1 MTSKSKIRSQTGPTI
16 LPPPQTILRRL
27 AAAAAAAAKG
37 AGQAGRVVAGAA
49 GSSAAAAAKGA
60 GQAGRVVA
68 GAAGSSAAAAA
79 KGAEQAGRAITDV
92 ILTISVKIA
101 EVRQQAK
108 IEEYVKAL
116 ESVPREKFIAGLPAL
131 VLEIEGRLQAP
142 RKFGKRDLDVY
153 DQVVAPVLAEERR
166 EHPADT
172 ALSHGRG
179 SEKIPWDDPDKL
191 ANWLKACSQTDER
204 TLSTGQRLFE
214 KLGRKFKDTICGE
227 GGPYELIDEISLRD
241 MASHTGK
248 TIIGIIGTS
257 YVLAVWVPLAAVL
270 AWVIVKT
277 GLKMYCER
285 D

>member
-49 GSSAAAAAKGA
+49 GPSAAAAT
-60 GQAGRVVA
+60 
-68 GAAGSSAAAAA
+68 
-79 KGAEQAGRAITDV
+79 KGAEQAGRAITNV
-92 ILTISVKIA
+92 ILTISVKIG

-108 IEEYVKAL
+108 VDEYVKAL
-116 ESVPREKFIAGLPAL
+116 ESVPREKFIAGLTAL
-131 VLEIEGRLQAP
+131 VLEIEGRRQAP

-153 DQVVAPVLAEERR
+153 DQVVAPVLAEERHD
-166 EHPADT
+166 HPSDT
-172 ALSHGRG
+172 ALLSRG
-179 SEKIPWDDPDKL
+179 TASEKIPWDDPDKL

-204 TLSTGQRLFE
+204 TLSTGERLFE
-214 KLGRKFKDTICGE
+214 KFGRKFKDTICGE

-257 YVLAVWVPLAAVL
+257 FVLAVWVPFAAVL